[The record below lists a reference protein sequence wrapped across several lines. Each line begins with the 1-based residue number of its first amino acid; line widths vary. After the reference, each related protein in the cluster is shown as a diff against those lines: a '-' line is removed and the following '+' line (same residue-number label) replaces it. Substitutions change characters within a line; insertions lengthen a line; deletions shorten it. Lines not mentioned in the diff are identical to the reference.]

1 MTTTA
6 KLIAGATIL
15 GVLLGAYVLG
25 VFSSPAAIEEDEASY
40 GEEDKGS
47 YGFSSNGLSFPFAA
61 AVAKGFSDAAE
72 AVGAKAIVLDAQG
85 DILNQ
90 TNGIDDLLAMG
101 VKGIAIMPNDSAVA
115 TAWADK
121 AAAANVPVVA
131 SASMIGDT
139 RTRPID
145 DVYESLAALVT
156 QQEVA
161 AGREVGLLSA
171 RLLNGVDNAKIAIIE
186 GAAGYAEV
194 EQRTEGF
201 EAGLS
206 EAGQSYQIVAA
217 QPGDWT
223 TEKGEAACQN
233 ILASNPDIDLFFN
246 QADDMVVGCARA
258 VDAAG
263 SEARLVGFGGSKLA
277 IAAIKSG
284 SIDGTVCYKPEEIG
298 RISFKVLHDVVNG
311 TEHNAEF
318 ITYPTPGVSID
329 NVDEC
334 VGQW

>member
-1 MTTTA
+1 MKTTIRLLAGVSALGMTLGTSA
-6 KLIAGATIL
+6 IAADMG
-15 GVLLGAYVLG
+15 
-25 VFSSPAAIEEDEASY
+25 P
-40 GEEDKGS
+40 

-61 AVAKGFSDAAE
+61 AVAKGFADAAAE
-72 AVGAKAIVLDAQG
+72 VGAEAIVLDAQG
-85 DILNQ
+85 DVLKQ
-90 TNGIDDLLAMG
+90 TNDIDDLLAQG

-115 TAWADK
+115 AAWADK
-121 AAAANVPVVA
+121 AAAAGVAVVA

-139 RTRPID
+139 TTRPID

-161 AGREVGLLSA
+161 AGREVGLLAA
-171 RLLNGVDNAKIAIIE
+171 RLLEGVDVAKIAIIE

-194 EQRTEGF
+194 QQRTEGF
-201 EAGLS
+201 EAGMA
-206 EAGQSYQIVAA
+206 EAGQAYEIVAA

-223 TEKGEAACQN
+223 AEKGEAACQN

-258 VDAAG
+258 VASAG
-263 SEARLVGFGGSKLA
+263 SDALLVGFGGSKLA
-277 IAAIKSG
+277 IAAIKDG
-284 SIDGTVCYKPEEIG
+284 SVDGTVCYKPEEIG
-298 RISFKVLHDVVNG
+298 RISFNVLYDVANG
-311 TEHNAEF
+311 TPHEAEF

-329 NVDEC
+329 NVDDC

>member
-1 MTTTA
+1 MNKMLKMLASASMIVAVSTM
-6 KLIAGATIL
+6 
-15 GVLLGAYVLG
+15 
-25 VFSSPAAIEEDEASY
+25 AASA
-40 GEEDKGS
+40 EDKGP

-61 AVAKGFSDAAE
+61 AVAKGFSDAAAE
-72 AVGAKAIVLDAQG
+72 AGAEAIVLDAQG
-85 DILNQ
+85 DVLKQ
-90 TNGIDDLLAMG
+90 TNDVDDLLAQG

-121 AAAANVPVVA
+121 AAAANVAVVA

-139 RTRPID
+139 KTRPID

-171 RLLNGVDNAKIAIIE
+171 RLLDGVDTAKIAIIE

-194 EQRTEGF
+194 QQRTEGF
-201 EAGLS
+201 EKGMK
-206 EAGQSYQIVAA
+206 EAGQAYEIVAA

-223 TEKGEAACQN
+223 AEKGEAACQN

-263 SEARLVGFGGSKLA
+263 SDAKLVGFGGSKLA
-277 IAAIKSG
+277 IAAVKEG
-284 SIDGTVCYKPEEIG
+284 SVDGTVCYKPEEIG
-298 RISFKVLHDVVNG
+298 RISFKVLHDVNNG
-311 TEHNAEF
+311 TAHEAEF

>member
-1 MTTTA
+1 MTLTA
-6 KLIAGATIL
+6 KFIAGVSAL
-15 GVLLGAYVLG
+15 SMVL
-25 VFSSPAAIEEDEASY
+25 STAALAA
-40 GEEDKGS
+40 DKGP

-61 AVAKGFSDAAE
+61 AVAKGFSDAATE
-72 AVGAKAIVLDAQG
+72 AGAEAIVLDAQG
-85 DILNQ
+85 DVLKQ
-90 TNGIDDLLAMG
+90 TNDIDDLLAQG

-121 AAAANVPVVA
+121 AAAANVAVVA

-139 RTRPID
+139 KTRPID

-171 RLLNGVDNAKIAIIE
+171 RLLDGVDTAKIAIIE

-194 EQRTEGF
+194 QQRTEGF
-201 EAGLS
+201 EKGMK
-206 EAGQSYQIVAA
+206 EAGQAYEIVAA

-223 TEKGEAACQN
+223 AEKGEAACQN

-263 SEARLVGFGGSKLA
+263 SKAKLVGFGGSKLA
-277 IAAIKSG
+277 IAAVKDG
-284 SIDGTVCYKPEEIG
+284 SVDGTVCYKPEEIG
-298 RISFKVLHDVVNG
+298 RISFKVLQDVAGGTAHD
-311 TEHNAEF
+311 AEF

-329 NVDEC
+329 NVDDC

>member
-1 MTTTA
+1 M
-6 KLIAGATIL
+6 G
-15 GVLLGAYVLG
+15 
-25 VFSSPAAIEEDEASY
+25 P
-40 GEEDKGS
+40 

-61 AVAKGFSDAAE
+61 AVAKGFADAAAE
-72 AVGAKAIVLDAQG
+72 VGAEAIVLDAQG
-85 DILNQ
+85 DVLKQ
-90 TNGIDDLLAMG
+90 TNDIDDLLAQG

-115 TAWADK
+115 AAWADK
-121 AAAANVPVVA
+121 AAAAGVAVVA

-139 RTRPID
+139 TTRPID

-161 AGREVGLLSA
+161 AGREVGLLAA
-171 RLLNGVDNAKIAIIE
+171 RLLEGVDVAKIAIIE

-194 EQRTEGF
+194 QQRTEGF
-201 EAGLS
+201 EAGMA
-206 EAGQSYQIVAA
+206 EAGQAYEIVAA

-223 TEKGEAACQN
+223 AEKGEAACQN

-258 VDAAG
+258 VASAG
-263 SEARLVGFGGSKLA
+263 SDALLVGFGGSKLA
-277 IAAIKSG
+277 IAAIKDG
-284 SIDGTVCYKPEEIG
+284 SVDGTVCYKPEEIG
-298 RISFKVLHDVVNG
+298 RISFNVLYDVANG
-311 TEHNAEF
+311 TPHEAEF

-329 NVDEC
+329 NVDDC